1 MKWAYAIVLILLLI
15 TFAALLFCVAV
26 VLLVTYDYL
35 WEDVADSFE
44 SFWLLVFTVARFWHL
59 LTQVAS
65 GALMGDVLEALEWDD
80 AESDDG
86 SDVASDD
93 EFFDANAS
101 GQNAVNEPSPSSV
114 NLPIY
119 ASTIQSNSPP
129 NAPATP
135 FETPSTNM
143 AYVPPAPL
151 LLYGATQTTTLTT
164 TSTVRSHA
172 TLFLTYPSAA
182 CTPLTGSCIPAT
194 QYTTLPL
201 PTGVDE
207 KLWMAPLPVLVLTQ
221 MEVVVVNAN
230 GGLATATVIQPAPPP
245 GVPDPGAKLRLIPP
259 LTGWRSWGPSSRL
272 GVVLCAALS
281 VLLLLSTLFCS
292 FYSRRRA
299 KAVLREWEG
308 GPTFDNED
316 ENGAELR
323 WERMKRL
330 VERVQG
336 RERELEAEQGV
347 IIGLERIEVG
357 AAGERV
363 LGTLGGGRIVGES
376 AAAARGATVRSGGD
390 NEVR

>member
-35 WEDVADSFE
+35 WEDVADAFE

-86 SDVASDD
+86 SDVATDD

-101 GQNAVNEPSPSSV
+101 GQNAVNEPSPSSI

-119 ASTIQSNSPP
+119 ASTIQRYSLPD
-129 NAPATP
+129 APATP

-164 TSTVRSHA
+164 TT
-172 TLFLTYPSAA
+172 T
-182 CTPLTGSCIPAT
+182 
-194 QYTTLPL
+194 YTTLPF
-201 PTGVDE
+201 PTGVDG

-230 GGLATATVIQPAPPP
+230 GGLATATVIQPTPPP

-272 GVVLCAALS
+272 GIVLCAALS

-336 RERELEAEQGV
+336 MGRELEAEQGV
-347 IIGLERIEVG
+347 IIGLETIEVG
-357 AAGERV
+357 AAAERV
-363 LGTLGGGRIVGES
+363 LGTLGGGRTVGES
-376 AAAARGATVRSGGD
+376 VAAARGATVRSGGD
-390 NEVR
+390 IEVR